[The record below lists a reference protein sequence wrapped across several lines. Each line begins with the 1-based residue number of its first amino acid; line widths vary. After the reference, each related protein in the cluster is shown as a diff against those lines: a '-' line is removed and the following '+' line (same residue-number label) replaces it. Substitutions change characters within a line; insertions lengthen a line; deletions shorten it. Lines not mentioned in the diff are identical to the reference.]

1 LAKKDYTILITS
13 QKAAKVKKF
22 ILSPLTLKI
31 AAGILGIFIIVSG
44 FMAYKYMIYR
54 KKVAELQTLRSE
66 ARAQQAEIRSFME
79 KISVLE
85 EQLDKLKEME
95 KQVEQDL
102 KEVTELKKIKKVTP
116 KVSRKKTSYEK
127 ASPYEKTS
135 SVKKEEREDPPVF
148 REEEVS
154 ILDKERNRLVSRL
167 HQDLLDLRQEFSQRE
182 KNLKE
187 LQEFL
192 QDQKSFLLAT
202 PSLWPVL
209 GRISS
214 GFGDTRLSPSSGGTR
229 PHRGM
234 DISAPSGTMVVAPAD
249 GVVNFA
255 GRESEY
261 GRLICLDHGHGYSTM
276 FGHLKDL
283 LVKTGDKVRKGQTIG
298 TVGMS
303 GNSTGPHLHYE
314 VRIHGNPV
322 NPVRYLNQSA

>member
-1 LAKKDYTILITS
+1 LVKKDYTILITS
-13 QKAAKVKKF
+13 QKAAKVKKIIF
-22 ILSPLTLKI
+22 SPLTLKI

-44 FMAYKYMIYR
+44 FMAYKYMTYR

-66 ARAQQAEIRSFME
+66 TRSQQAEIRSFME

-102 KEVTELKKIKKVTP
+102 KEVIELKKIKKVTP

-167 HQDLLDLRQEFSQRE
+167 HQDLLDLRQEFFQRE

-192 QDQKSFLLAT
+192 QTQKSFLLAT

-214 GFGDTRLSPSSGGTR
+214 RFGDTRLSPSSGGTR